1 MKFSKIREIF
11 EISKFWVPMKFRV
24 EISRNSC
31 LPSFFAHVSMKI
43 RIFLWKFASFYE
55 KCSSWFSM
63 KIRFEIRWEFGIPHF
78 RAPQA
83 QFPRVR
89 LVVVVNFVGVRCVRK
104 SGFEGTSGNEF
115 RCEALETHFVLFCSL
130 EIWSR
135 TFERIL
141 GFLWAL
147 SRS

>member
-1 MKFSKIREIF
+1 MKNYEKFENPRNFRNLKILSSH
-11 EISKFWVPMKFRV
+11 EIS
-24 EISRNSC
+24 SRNFTK
-31 LPSFFAHVSMKI
+31 LMPSF
-43 RIFLWKFASFYE
+43 IFRASFYE
-55 KCSSWFSM
+55 NFLWKLSM
-63 KIRFEIRWEFGIPHF
+63 KISELIFYENSSRNSIKFGIPNF

-83 QFPRVR
+83 HFPWVR
-89 LVVVVNFVGVRCVRK
+89 LVVVVNSVGVRYVRK

-115 RCEALETHFVLFCSL
+115 ICEALETHFVLFCSL

>member
-1 MKFSKIREIF
+1 MKNSKIREIF

-31 LPSFFAHVSMKI
+31 LPSFFAHLSMKTFYEN
-43 RIFLWKFASFYE
+43 FLWNF
-55 KCSSWFSM
+55 SSWFFM
-63 KIRFEIRWEFGIPHF
+63 KILVETRWKFGIPHF

-83 QFPRVR
+83 HFPWVR
-89 LVVVVNFVGVRCVRK
+89 LVVVVNSVGVRCVRK

-115 RCEALETHFVLFCSL
+115 ICEALETHFVLFCSL